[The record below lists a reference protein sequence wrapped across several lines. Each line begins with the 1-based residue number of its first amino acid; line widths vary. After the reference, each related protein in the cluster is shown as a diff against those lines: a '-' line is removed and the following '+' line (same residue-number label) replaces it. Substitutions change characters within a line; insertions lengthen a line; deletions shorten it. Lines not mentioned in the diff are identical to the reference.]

1 MAVLN
6 KIRQRSVF
14 LIVIIALALFSFV
27 LADVIRNSGF
37 SKNQSNVGV
46 VNGNEISREDFA
58 RQVEAVQ
65 RNGQGNV
72 TTAQAVN
79 RVWENKLQESLLDEQ
94 LDELDIEVGQG
105 QINNILKRQ
114 FTGNQNFMN
123 EAGLFDFAVMRE
135 YVANLKATSPEAY
148 QQWLA
153 VEESAAK
160 QAKASIYYNMVRA
173 GVGATLL
180 EGEQA
185 YKMENDNIDLK
196 FVKIPYETVG
206 EIEVSKDEI
215 KSYLKDHK
223 DKYEVEASRDI
234 QYVFFEE
241 KASAKDDADTKVA
254 LEKLMKDRE
263 EYNEVSQANEMLDG
277 FAKTSNNEEFVN
289 EFSDLPY
296 EERFTFKDELN
307 KENAEQIFSLSEGQT
322 FGPYKEGGFWKVTK
336 VTGVKQLTDSVKAAH
351 ILVAHKDSPVGS
363 DLERTKEEAKKLADS
378 IVTQVKSN
386 DSLFANLAKDYSSD
400 TTSKEN
406 GGDLGWVNY
415 RNTTSSKFIDYIFDS
430 SSEKYGVVDTEYGY
444 HVVLIEEAK
453 ATQKAVKVVTL
464 SKEIE
469 PSEKTTN
476 DLFATTTKFEIAAAD
491 KGFDEVAK
499 ENSYEVRPVKGI
511 KAMEE
516 ALRGI
521 GNQRRIVQWSFN
533 EETATGDIRRFDLP
547 NGYVVAQVTAK
558 NEKGLMSVEEAS
570 ATVTPIIR
578 KEKQAKM
585 IKDKISGSTLS
596 EIASN
601 QKSSVETASAV
612 NLSSPVLPGATS
624 EPKVVGAAFFLE
636 KGKVSKPIVG
646 EKGVYVVEVTNRTEA
661 APLNSYRMIAARKT
675 KERAAQAT
683 NRLVEALKSS
693 AEIEDNRANFY

>member
-37 SKNQSNVGV
+37 SKNQSSVGV

-58 RQVEAVQ
+58 RQVESVQ
-65 RNGQGNV
+65 RNAQGNV

-79 RVWENKLQESLLDEQ
+79 RVWDNKLRETLLDEQ
-94 LDELDIEVGQG
+94 LEELEIEVGQG
-105 QINNILKRQ
+105 QINNVLRQ
-114 FTGNQNFMN
+114 QFAGNQNFTN
-123 EAGLFDFAVMRE
+123 EAGMFDFGVMRE

-160 QAKASIYYNMVRA
+160 QAKAGIYYNMVRA

-185 YKMENDNIDLK
+185 YKMENDNIDLN
-196 FVKIPYETVG
+196 FVKIPYESVG
-206 EIEVSKDEI
+206 EVEVSKDEI

-223 DKYEVEASRDI
+223 GKYEVEASRDI
-234 QYVFFEE
+234 RYVFFEE
-241 KASAKDDADTKVA
+241 KASTSDDAETKA
-254 LEKLMKDRE
+254 ELEKLMKDRE
-263 EYNEVSQANEMLDG
+263 EYNEVSQANEKLDG
-277 FAKTSNNEEFVN
+277 FSKTSNNEEFVN

-296 EERFTFKDELN
+296 EERFKFKDELRGD
-307 KENAEQIFSLSEGQT
+307 NADKIFNLSEGQT

-336 VTGVKQLTDSVKAAH
+336 VTGVKQMVDSVKANH

-363 DLERTKEEAKKLADS
+363 ELDRTKEEAKKLADS
-378 IVTQVKSN
+378 ILTQVKSN
-386 DSLFANLAKDYSSD
+386 DSLFASLAKDYSAD
-400 TTSKEN
+400 TTSKDN
-406 GGDLGWVNY
+406 GGDLGWVDY
-415 RNTTSSKFIDYIFDS
+415 RNTTSSPFIDYIFDANS
-430 SSEKYGVVDTEYGY
+430 GKYGVVDTEYGY
-444 HVVLIEEAK
+444 HVVFIEEAK
-453 ATQKAVKVVTL
+453 SPKKAVKMVNL
-464 SKEIE
+464 GKEIE

-476 DLFATTTKFEIAAAD
+476 DLFSTTTKFEIAAGKKD
-491 KGFDEVAK
+491 FDEVAK
-499 ENSYEVRPVKGI
+499 ESGYEVRPVKGI

-521 GNQRRIVQWSFN
+521 GNQRRIVQWSFE
-533 EETATGDIRRFDLP
+533 EETSTGDIRRFDLP
-547 NGYVVAQVTAK
+547 NGYVVAQLTAK
-558 NEKGLMSVEEAS
+558 NKKGLMSVEEAS
-570 ATVTPIIR
+570 PEVTPLIR

-601 QKSSVETASAV
+601 QNVSVENASSV
-612 NLSSPVLPGATS
+612 NLGSPVLPGATS

-636 KGKVSKPIVG
+636 KGKMSKPIDGV
-646 EKGVYVVEVTNRTEA
+646 KGVYVVEVTNRAEA
-661 APLNSYRMIAARKT
+661 APLNSYRMVAARKT

-683 NRLVEALKSS
+683 SRLVEALKSS
-693 AEIEDNRANFY
+693 AEIEDNRAAFY

>member
-37 SKNQSNVGV
+37 SKNQSTIGV

-65 RNGQGNV
+65 RNAQGNV

-79 RVWENKLQESLLDEQ
+79 RVWDNKLRETLLDEQ
-94 LDELDIEVGQG
+94 LEELEIEVGQG
-105 QINNILKRQ
+105 QINNVLKQQ
-114 FTGNQNFMN
+114 FAGNQNFTN
-123 EAGLFDFAVMRE
+123 EAGMFDFGVMRE

-160 QAKASIYYNMVRA
+160 QAKAGIYYNMVRA
-173 GVGATLL
+173 GVGATLI
-180 EGEQA
+180 EGEQV
-185 YKMENDNIDLK
+185 YKMENDNIDLN
-196 FVKIPYETVG
+196 FVKIPYESVG
-206 EIEVSKDEI
+206 EVEVSKDEI

-223 DKYEVEASRDI
+223 DKYEVDASRDI

-241 KASAKDDADTKVA
+241 KASTSDDADTKA
-254 LEKLMKDRE
+254 GLEKLMKDRE
-263 EYNEVSQANEMLDG
+263 EYNEVSQANEKLDG
-277 FAKTSNNEEFVN
+277 FSKTSNNEEFVN

-296 EERFTFKDELN
+296 EERFTFKDEL
-307 KENAEQIFSLSEGQT
+307 KGENADQIFNLSEGQT

-336 VTGVKQLTDSVKAAH
+336 VTGVKQMTDSIKANH
-351 ILVAHKDSPVGS
+351 ILIAHKDSPVGS
-363 DLERTKEEAKKLADS
+363 ELDRTKEEAKKLADS
-378 IVTQVKSN
+378 ILTQVKSN
-386 DSLFANLAKDYSSD
+386 DFLFASLAKDYSAD
-400 TTSKEN
+400 TTSKDK
-406 GGDLGWVNY
+406 GGDLGWVDY
-415 RNTTSSKFIDYIFDS
+415 RNTTSSPFIDYIFDANS
-430 SSEKYGVVDTEYGY
+430 GKYGMVDTEYGY
-444 HVVLIEEAK
+444 HVVFIEEVK
-453 ATQKAVKVVTL
+453 SPKKAVKMVSL
-464 SKEIE
+464 GKEIE

-476 DLFATTTKFEIAAAD
+476 DLFATTTKFEIAAGKKD
-491 KGFDEVAK
+491 FDEVAK
-499 ENSYEVRPVKGI
+499 ESGYEVRPVKGI

-521 GNQRRIVQWSFN
+521 GNQRRIVQWAFK
-533 EETATGDIRRFDLP
+533 EETSTGDISRFDLN
-547 NGYVVAQVTAK
+547 NGYVVAQLTAK
-558 NEKGLMSVEEAS
+558 NKKGLMSVEEAS
-570 ATVTPIIR
+570 PQVTPLIR

-596 EIASN
+596 EIASSQN
-601 QKSSVETASAV
+601 ASVENASSV
-612 NLSSPVLPGATS
+612 NLGSPVLPGATS

-636 KGKVSKPIVG
+636 KGKVSRPIAG

-675 KERAAQAT
+675 KERSAQAT
-683 NRLVEALKSS
+683 SRLVEALKSS
-693 AEIEDNRANFY
+693 AEVEDNRAAFY